1 MNKKAIK
8 DILMDY
14 YTQYKEYN
22 SFFEKYIDSL
32 KDKEADLLVKVQE
45 GAQVED
51 IKDTAIEVFLLKR
64 LYADDLHIL
73 SDRLVIWYDINL
85 NFGNK
90 INQEITELA
99 KKLRVIVKSTKFI
112 LINGQLEEKEQG
124 YLDHIKKTV
133 EEQGLLE
140 KLLKGLIESQSDKKE

>member
-90 INQEITELA
+90 INQEITELT